1 VSDQTLGIDR
11 LLGLQELD
19 TAVDRLITR
28 RGALEVGEDVLASR
42 RTLASVESELG
53 DLRLAIDQAAREQV
67 RLEGDVDGFQR
78 KIEGEERRLYDGTV
92 ANAKELETI
101 QAEVTNLRGRKT
113 RVEDELLEVMERR
126 EKLEGSLAQADQAA
140 IEARGAVSALQGD
153 SAAELEEIDRL
164 LAEKAAGRA
173 ELVAGIGGDLLE
185 LYEDLRR
192 QKKGIGAAALVD
204 GVCQGCHQQLSA
216 VELDRLKRA
225 DGVRR
230 CDSCRRILVF

>member
-1 VSDQTLGIDR
+1 VSDQILGIDR
-11 LLGLQELD
+11 LLRLQELD

-28 RGALEVGEDVLASR
+28 RAALEVGEDVRASR
-42 RTLASVESELG
+42 QTLASVEGELG

-78 KIEGEERRLYDGTV
+78 KIDGEDRRLYDGSV

-101 QAEVTNLRGRKT
+101 QAEVTNLRGRKA

-126 EKLEGSLAQADQAA
+126 ETLEGSLAQADLAA
-140 IEARGAVSALQGD
+140 AEARSAVTALQGD
-153 SAAELEEIDRL
+153 SVAELDEIDRL
-164 LAEKAAGRA
+164 LAARAAEREA
-173 ELVAGIGGDLLE
+173 LIAGIDGDLLE
-185 LYEDLRR
+185 LYEDIRR